1 MNVLRTAKLLT
12 LGVGKSTGVMQALR
26 LSNWRKNQLLILAYH
41 GVSQDDEHLW
51 NPDLFFSP
59 DDFRTRM
66 QLLKDYG
73 CHVLQLS
80 DALQRLW
87 TKTLPP
93 CSVVLTFDDG
103 GCDFY
108 RQAFPILR
116 EFGWP
121 ATVYLTSYYCNYNR
135 PVFDVMCSYLLWKG
149 RSTKLNLGDV
159 INGTA
164 EFDLDSKSTR
174 ELTLAAIRLFA
185 RQSKFSAQQKD
196 ELLNL
201 IAERL
206 SLEYET
212 ILAKRI
218 LHLLSPEEVAELV
231 AEGLD
236 IQLHTH
242 RHHSPQKRESFL
254 VELKENRAFIS
265 KFTKLPRH
273 FSYPHGLY
281 EEYYDDW
288 LWSLGVTSA
297 TTCDSGLATKYSNPY
312 NLPRL
317 VDTSSLRLLEL
328 EGWISGFAKFF
339 PRKHLPAASLI
350 PPFYY

>member
-1 MNVLRTAKLLT
+1 MNILKTAKLLT
-12 LGVGKSTGVMQALR
+12 LGVGKSIGVMQALR
-26 LSNWRKNQLLILAYH
+26 RSDWRKNQLLILAYH

-51 NPDLFFSP
+51 DPDLFFSP
-59 DDFRTRM
+59 DYFRTRM
-66 QLLKDYG
+66 QLLKDDG

-108 RQAFPILR
+108 RHAFPILR
-116 EFGWP
+116 EFGWT

-149 RSTKLNLGDV
+149 RNSKLNLGDV
-159 INGTA
+159 ISGCD
-164 EFDLDSKSTR
+164 EFDLGSKGNR
-174 ELTLAAIRLFA
+174 DQILATIRLFA
-185 RQSKFSAQQKD
+185 RQTKYSAQQKD

-206 SLEYET
+206 CIDYET

-218 LHLLSPEEVAELV
+218 LHLLSPEEIAKLV
-231 AEGLD
+231 AEGVD

-242 RHHSPQKRESFL
+242 RHHAPQKRESFL
-254 VELKENRAFIS
+254 VELKENSAFIS

-273 FSYPHGLY
+273 FAYPHGSY
-281 EEYYDDW
+281 EKCYDAW
-288 LWSLGVTSA
+288 LSSFHVTSA
-297 TTCDSGLATKYSNPY
+297 TTCKPGLATNDSNPY

-317 VDTSSLRLLEL
+317 VDTSSLGLLEL
-328 EGWISGFAKFF
+328 EGWISGFSKFF
-339 PRKHLPAASLI
+339 PRKYRSEVSLI

>member
-1 MNVLRTAKLLT
+1 MNVLKTAKLLT
-12 LGVGKSTGVMQALR
+12 LGVGKSIGVMEAIR

-51 NPDLFFSP
+51 NPELFFTP

-149 RSTKLNLGDV
+149 RSTKLNLRDV
-159 INGTA
+159 ISGSA
-164 EFDLDSKSTR
+164 EFDLESKSNR
-174 ELTLAAIRLFA
+174 ERTLAAVRLFA
-185 RQSKFSAQQKD
+185 RHAKFSARQKD
-196 ELLNL
+196 ELLKL

-206 SLEYET
+206 SIDYER

-218 LHLLSPEEVAELV
+218 LHLLSPEEVVELV
-231 AEGLD
+231 AEGGGHP
-236 IQLHTH
+236 ITYS
-242 RHHSPQKRESFL
+242 SPSC
-254 VELKENRAFIS
+254 A
-265 KFTKLPRH
+265 
-273 FSYPHGLY
+273 
-281 EEYYDDW
+281 
-288 LWSLGVTSA
+288 
-297 TTCDSGLATKYSNPY
+297 
-312 NLPRL
+312 
-317 VDTSSLRLLEL
+317 
-328 EGWISGFAKFF
+328 AKA
-339 PRKHLPAASLI
+339 RVVSC
-350 PPFYY
+350 

>member
-1 MNVLRTAKLLT
+1 MEAI
-12 LGVGKSTGVMQALR
+12 R

-51 NPDLFFSP
+51 NPELFFTP

-149 RSTKLNLGDV
+149 RSTKLNLRDV
-159 INGTA
+159 ISGSA
-164 EFDLDSKSTR
+164 EFDLESKSNR
-174 ELTLAAIRLFA
+174 ERTLAAVRLFA
-185 RQSKFSAQQKD
+185 RHAKFSARQKD
-196 ELLNL
+196 ELLKL

-206 SLEYET
+206 SIDYER

-218 LHLLSPEEVAELV
+218 LHLLSPEEVVELV
-231 AEGLD
+231 AEGVD

-242 RHHSPQKRESFL
+242 RHHAPQKRESFL

-273 FSYPHGLY
+273 FAYPHGLY
-281 EEYYDDW
+281 EECYADW
-288 LWSLGVTSA
+288 LSSFGVTSA
-297 TTCDSGLATKYSNPY
+297 TTCASGLATKYSNPY

-328 EGWISGFAKFF
+328 EGWLSGFAKFF
-339 PRKHLPAASLI
+339 PRKQSREASLI